1 MSLSGVISGVVIC
14 IIGFFII
21 ASGFFKDSPMF
32 IFILIGILFIGTGIY
47 MKYKLKNIYFYFNY
61 VRNH

>member
-1 MSLSGVISGVVIC
+1 MSLSGVISGIALC

-47 MKYKLKNIYFYFNY
+47 MIVNTSKEDRIEEIRKK
-61 VRNH
+61 